1 MALTTVVVVVL
12 LKKLGKKN
20 PPKTLVDPNEKVSL
34 TLIEREVSALN
45 QSLYTKNSSC
55 TTYTQKVFI
64 SINFCY
70 FR

>member
-1 MALTTVVVVVL
+1 MTTVVLVVL

-45 QSLYTKNSSC
+45 QSLFTKISSC
-55 TTYTQKVFI
+55 ITYTQKKFI
-64 SINFCY
+64 SINFRH